1 MSRLIR
7 HALLVLLL
15 VIAQLGGIVH
25 LTAHATQRL
34 HDRPTTTTNDGTARC
49 AQCVLYASLGTSPV
63 PATITPAFVPTRPPL
78 LPAAVAQ
85 SRTAQAAASYRSR
98 APPLQA

>member
-7 HALLVLLL
+7 HALLALLL
-15 VIAQLGGIVH
+15 VIAQQGGIVH

-34 HDRPTTTTNDGTARC
+34 HDQLPATTDDGTARC
-49 AQCVLYASLGTSPV
+49 AQCVLYAALGTSPV
-63 PATITPAFVPTRPPL
+63 PAVMAPAFVPTRPPL

-85 SRTAQAAASYRSR
+85 PRTAQATASYRSR
-98 APPLQA
+98 APPLRA